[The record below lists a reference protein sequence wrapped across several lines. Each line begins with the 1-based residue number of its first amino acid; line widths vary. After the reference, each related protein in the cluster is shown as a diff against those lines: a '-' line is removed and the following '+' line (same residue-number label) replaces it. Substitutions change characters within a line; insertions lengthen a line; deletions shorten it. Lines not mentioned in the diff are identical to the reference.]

1 MAVGRYRR
9 KRVEQQGA
17 DMNKTE
23 IIDYLDNCIKCL
35 MQGHDIVADLIII
48 KKNLENKDLY
58 ILNKKNE
65 RTNNEK

>member
-1 MAVGRYRR
+1 M
-9 KRVEQQGA
+9 
-17 DMNKTE
+17 DKTE

-35 MQGHDIVADLIII
+35 MQGYDIVADLIII